1 MKGRINMENNILI
14 GTRVD
19 CLYRVSTDKQ
29 VDYDDK
35 SQADIPMQRREC
47 HRFCEKMGWTIV
59 HEEQE
64 DGVSGH
70 KVRAE
75 NRDKLQII
83 KERAKQGKFDI
94 LLVFMF
100 DRIGRIADETPFV
113 VEWFVKN
120 GIRVWSTQEG
130 EQRFDT
136 HTDKLTNYIRF
147 WQADGESEK
156 TSIRTKT
163 ALGQLVEDGGFKGG
177 LAPYGYDLVKS
188 GRFNKRKHEVYELVV
203 NEAEAAVVR
212 IIFDKYV
219 HEGYGAQRI
228 ATYLNKLGYRARSGK
243 IWHHASIRGIICNLT
258 YTGVLRSG
266 DSRSQVLL
274 HLQIIPPELFEAA
287 QHIRTSRANSAEQER
302 RVPLNTRGQSLLA
315 GNVFCG
321 HCGSRLSLTTNGKA
335 YPCKDDPNRIVKRV
349 RYICYGKTRKQTE
362 CDGQTG
368 YTAHTLDGIIDK
380 VVRQI
385 FERMKAVPKS
395 EIVNIRYKE
404 KMEER
409 KALLRSIR
417 AEHTKVSAE
426 LNMLKAEVIKSLR
439 GESAF
444 SQDLL
449 GSLISDCETKCLEVQ
464 QQLEAAQ
471 LAYDEGQA
479 VLEHLNA
486 QYDDIIS
493 WADMYDTASME
504 AKKMIV
510 NCLIKRVEVYRDY
523 KLHIDF
529 NIDFEQFSMGMDIV
543 AIAA

>member
-1 MKGRINMENNILI
+1 MENNILI

-243 IWHHASIRGIICNLT
+243 MWHHASIRGIICNLT

-349 RYICYGKTRKQTE
+349 RYICYGKTRKQTD
-362 CDGQTG
+362 CNGQTG
-368 YTAHTLDGIIDK
+368 YTAHILDGIIDK
-380 VVRQI
+380 LVRQI
-385 FERMKAVPKS
+385 FAKMKAVPRS
-395 EIVNIRYKE
+395 EIVGIRYQE
-404 KMEER
+404 KMAER
-409 KALLRSIR
+409 KNLLQSVR
-417 AEHTKVSAE
+417 ADYTKAANE
-426 LNMLKAEVIKSLR
+426 LDMLKAEIIKALR

-444 SQDLL
+444 PKELL
-449 GSLISDCETKCLEVQ
+449 GTMISESEAKCAKLQKQFEDAQ
-464 QQLEAAQ
+464 AA
-471 LAYDEGQA
+471 YEEGQSLLRS
-479 VLEHLNA
+479 LEK
-486 QYDDIIS
+486 QYNNVIS
-493 WADMYDTASME
+493 WAEIYDTADLE
-504 AKKMIV
+504 TKKMIV
-510 NCLIKRVEVYRDY
+510 NCLIRRIEVYRGY
-523 KLHIDF
+523 KLHVDF
-529 NIDFEQFSMGMDIV
+529 NIDFTQFDLGLDMIEV
-543 AIAA
+543 AT